1 MGPTQLSLVVR
12 LGFIGVFGGETFSKL
27 DSDNGFLA
35 SVVLVGM
42 VVFAIVDILEND
54 KVESGIIIDVAIGSF
69 SL

>member
-1 MGPTQLSLVVR
+1 MGATKLSLVVR
-12 LGFIGVFGGETFSKL
+12 LGFIGVFGGVTFSKL

-54 KVESGIIIDVAIGSF
+54 EVESGIIIDVAIGCF
-69 SL
+69 SI